1 MEIVIWA
8 FSKRVLRIGMLCS
21 LVWQNNSQPTRMI
34 ASNIICYHARNY
46 CLLNSL
52 LLLFVCCSYMMLTLE
67 IFFSSYVKLTQR
79 ILASYSYPPIQ
90 NNRHHHLLQV
100 KSNSLNNNPLNNND
114 GDEQVYKSTCNNLLS
129 LSAWKQLSAI
139 YLAILHNQRF

>member
-1 MEIVIWA
+1 
-8 FSKRVLRIGMLCS
+8 
-21 LVWQNNSQPTRMI
+21 MI
-34 ASNIICYHARNY
+34 ASNIICYHARNIS
-46 CLLNSL
+46 LLYVL

-67 IFFSSYVKLTQR
+67 IFFSSYVKLTER

-129 LSAWKQLSAI
+129 LSTWKQLSAI
-139 YLAILHNQRF
+139 YLAILHNERFKISA

>member
-1 MEIVIWA
+1 MECYV
-8 FSKRVLRIGMLCS
+8 VL
-21 LVWQNNSQPTRMI
+21 QDKNSSQQTRTI

-46 CLLNSL
+46 SL
-52 LLLFVCCSYMMLTLE
+52 LYVLLLQTVCCCDMMLTLE

-100 KSNSLNNNPLNNND
+100 KLNSLNNNPLNNND